1 MLKKQRC
8 YSTYS
13 EEDDTL
19 VPSIEPYESEKESKQ
34 NKLENPKKRLK
45 LEEKLKIFARCLKH
59 ERYD

>member
-13 EEDDTL
+13 EENDVL
-19 VPSIEPYESEKESKQ
+19 VPSIEPYESEKESEQ
-34 NKLENPKKRLK
+34 NKPEKPKKRLK
-45 LEEKLKIFARCLKH
+45 LEEKLKIFAARLKH

>member
-13 EEDDTL
+13 EEDNIL
-19 VPSIEPYESEKESKQ
+19 VPSIEPYESEKDSKQ

-45 LEEKLKIFARCLKH
+45 LEEKLKIFARRLKH